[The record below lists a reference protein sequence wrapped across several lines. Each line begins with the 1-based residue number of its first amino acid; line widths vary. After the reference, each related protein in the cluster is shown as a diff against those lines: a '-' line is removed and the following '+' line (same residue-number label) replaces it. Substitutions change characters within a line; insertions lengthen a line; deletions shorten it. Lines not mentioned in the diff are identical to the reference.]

1 MLVVRVG
8 PHLGHTRHVRYRYL
22 DHPGPLAFAHRG
34 GAIGAPENTMRA
46 FERTVR
52 LGYTYIETDVHATAD
67 GELVVFHDDT
77 LDRLTDLSGPIS
89 ALPYREVARA
99 RVLGSEPI
107 PRLEDVLGTWPDMRF
122 NIDVKEA
129 RAVAPFARALRR
141 TGTADRV
148 CVASFSQNRLR
159 QVRAAVGPEVC
170 TSLTRSGVAALKLT
184 SLFRT
189 LLPTPG
195 DPVPRPVAALRTALG
210 GRYRAGCVQVPPFY
224 GSVAVITP
232 SLLRA
237 AHAFGLQVHAWT
249 IDDPAQM
256 RTLLDLGVDGIMTD
270 DPGALRDVLAE
281 RGQWRPRATAD
292 AS

>member
-1 MLVVRVG
+1 
-8 PHLGHTRHVRYRYL
+8 VRYRYL

-52 LGYTYIETDVHATAD
+52 LGYSYIETDVHATAD

-77 LDRLTDLSGPIS
+77 LDRLTDLSGPI
-89 ALPYREVARA
+89 ADLPYREIATA

-107 PRLEDVLGTWPDMRF
+107 PRLEDVLGTWPDVRF
-122 NIDVKEA
+122 NVDVKESH
-129 RAVAPFARALRR
+129 AVAPFARAVRR

-148 CVASFSQNRLR
+148 CVASFSQARIR
-159 QVRAAVGPEVC
+159 QVRAALGPDVC
-170 TSLTRSGVAALKLT
+170 TSLTQSGVTALKIA

-189 LLPTPG
+189 LTPPQAHPDRPLALP
-195 DPVPRPVAALRTALG
+195 AALRP
-210 GRYRAGCVQVPPFY
+210 RFRAACVQVPPFHR
-224 GSVAVITP
+224 GIAVITP

-237 AHAFGLQVHAWT
+237 AHAYGMQVHAWT
-249 IDDPAQM
+249 IDDPAEM

-270 DPGALRDVLAE
+270 DPVTLRDVLVE
-281 RGQWRPRATAD
+281 RGQWRPRTTTAD
-292 AS
+292 AP